1 MKIKFITSI
10 ALFLTTAS
18 LLQGCGG
25 KAEQVENGAGSKSEI
40 GSVAQTSTQTLAA
53 TSGSSITP
61 TEPEVKEPDYK
72 LYPAITGEID
82 IYEEKVKPAKRN
94 FKAKWNDKIFY
105 SLEKIKGR
113 KKSGKIKTYE
123 VIRKNLVNK
132 KNKNRIEYEIYKNPK
147 TGKINKIVSVEYR
160 RKDLEI
166 TDYYYTDEGKVNF
179 IYQRKDSIY
188 TPTYASPDKTGS
200 RYYFDKDCLLKWR
213 WVNKPLDVK
222 ELALKRDKKSSAKV
236 QYLYKKSK
244 KKDRKNYN
252 KREIK
257 MLNAAYN
264 TYEAML
270 KENEYGGV
278 TGNVVNTKGKAL
290 KDVKIEIYFGAE
302 LIGEI
307 KTDKKGRFETGI
319 TPNNEGYKLKITKEG
334 FADTDLENVAV
345 TDTDSIALID
355 KIMLVKVGE
364 GKKKLKFNVFNA
376 EATKYNN
383 KRAVKKYIDK
393 VKIKVRKGTDN
404 KSGEVIAESK
414 SDSKGNI
421 TLSLEN
427 GIYTIEFVKKGFVKS
442 YQTIAVEKKSA
453 MNIPLVKNMKKNQLK
468 IVLTWEGDKDIDSS
482 LFTPYQGKGGDM
494 AYVGAGT
501 KKDKHGNR
509 LVNDGKKGNTVE
521 VITIDNAKAGNYKYY
536 VSDYTN
542 SRKKKFSSKDMKN
555 MKLKVVVYDENGVAA
570 YYTLPYDVNG
580 VIWEVFEIKN
590 GELIPLQKTYSN
602 VTGKKWWTKDKT
614 PVPKN
619 LKAHLEYEKILRGI
633 MADPDIAFG
642 KFVDGFLES
651 DNGSGDWFDERRF
664 AYHDF
669 DGDGVDELICFA
681 ARGDAEFGGV
691 EKHLIY
697 SCRNGKASKI
707 FVSPVM
713 RIRGGEGA
721 RYDFY
726 LPYLKQVV
734 FTRVAKYFKITNG
747 RAIEVESFTDSFSPD
762 SIVPGEEK
770 YRSGYEVDFIDITEA
785 NISKYRNTYNSTAF
799 RKEGDY

>member
-1 MKIKFITSI
+1 
-10 ALFLTTAS
+10 
-18 LLQGCGG
+18 
-25 KAEQVENGAGSKSEI
+25 
-40 GSVAQTSTQTLAA
+40 
-53 TSGSSITP
+53 
-61 TEPEVKEPDYK
+61 
-72 LYPAITGEID
+72 
-82 IYEEKVKPAKRN
+82 
-94 FKAKWNDKIFY
+94 
-105 SLEKIKGR
+105 
-113 KKSGKIKTYE
+113 
-123 VIRKNLVNK
+123 
-132 KNKNRIEYEIYKNPK
+132 
-147 TGKINKIVSVEYR
+147 
-160 RKDLEI
+160 
-166 TDYYYTDEGKVNF
+166 
-179 IYQRKDSIY
+179 
-188 TPTYASPDKTGS
+188 
-200 RYYFDKDCLLKWR
+200 
-213 WVNKPLDVK
+213 
-222 ELALKRDKKSSAKV
+222 
-236 QYLYKKSK
+236 
-244 KKDRKNYN
+244 
-252 KREIK
+252 
-257 MLNAAYN
+257 
-264 TYEAML
+264 
-270 KENEYGGV
+270 
-278 TGNVVNTKGKAL
+278 
-290 KDVKIEIYFGAE
+290 
-302 LIGEI
+302 
-307 KTDKKGRFETGI
+307 
-319 TPNNEGYKLKITKEG
+319 
-334 FADTDLENVAV
+334 
-345 TDTDSIALID
+345 
-355 KIMLVKVGE
+355 MLVKAGE

-383 KRAVKKYIDK
+383 QKAVKKYIDK

-404 KSGEVIAESK
+404 KDGEIIAESK

-453 MNIPLVKNMKKNQLK
+453 MNIPLVKKMKKNQLK

-570 YYTLPYDVNG
+570 YYTLPYEVNG

-642 KFVDGFLES
+642 KFVDGMVEYDS
-651 DNGSGDWFDERRF
+651 NGNPYDYFDERRF

-691 EKHLIY
+691 QKHLIY
-697 SCRNGKASKI
+697 SYRNGKVSKI

-713 RIRGGEGA
+713 YPRGGEGVG
-721 RYDFY
+721 YDFY
-726 LPYLKQVV
+726 LPYLWHDD
-734 FTRVAKYFKITNG
+734 FTGVKYFKITNG
-747 RAIEVESFTDSFSPD
+747 RAVEVESFANSSSYPITP
-762 SIVPGEEK
+762 EQKK
-770 YRSGYEVDFIDITEA
+770 YRSSYVTDAIFITEA

-799 RKEGDY
+799 RKEDHY